1 MTKRLSR
8 SVMTLRMMVLTKLKK
23 LTTKTMRKKCV
34 GDVRRKKKL
43 KGLLMLEERE
53 RLRRRES
60 SKKRKI
66 NA

>member
-1 MTKRLSR
+1 MKRLSR

-23 LTTKTMRKKCV
+23 LTMKTMRKKCV
-34 GDVRRKKKL
+34 GDARRKKKL